1 MAMSKEKKRQA
12 KNKKNAQK
20 PAARKDAA
28 FLEATDPKR
37 NIIVTALIMLAT
49 VLIILI
55 VGDLPYNRFSTGM
68 TGASINYEIG
78 KVDAVLAQNLQ
89 DSSVQKGLL
98 TGSQTLQVK
107 ILTGRHK
114 GESVQA
120 SNALSTYNS
129 VVMKAGKY
137 VVVAYD
143 ELDTGE
149 YQVRVFNYFRAP
161 FIILMA
167 VLFFTAL
174 VVIGGKKGLMSG
186 VGLVYTFVCVLLVFL
201 PLVLRGYSPVFAA
214 IVLVVIVTTAAMVLL
229 NGVTKKTLCAI
240 LGTVSG
246 VILAGLILYAFGRLM
261 HITGYSTDDAE
272 ALLLIGQTT
281 GLRVKDLLFAGILI
295 ASLGAIMDI
304 AISIVSAIHEIY
316 MKLPGIKKAAL
327 IRTGMNIGKD
337 MIGTMSNTL
346 ILVFTGTSLSLMI
359 LLYSYSVQ
367 INQLMNMNTIAIEI
381 TQALAG
387 SLGMILT
394 VPITAVIAANV
405 YVKEK

>member
-1 MAMSKEKKRQA
+1 
-12 KNKKNAQK
+12 
-20 PAARKDAA
+20 
-28 FLEATDPKR
+28 
-37 NIIVTALIMLAT
+37 MLAT

-229 NGVTKKTLCAI
+229 NGVTKKNLVCDTRHSIRCNSGGAHSLC
-240 LGTVSG
+240 VWK
-246 VILAGLILYAFGRLM
+246 
-261 HITGYSTDDAE
+261 TDAYN
-272 ALLLIGQTT
+272 
-281 GLRVKDLLFAGILI
+281 GIQH
-295 ASLGAIMDI
+295 G
-304 AISIVSAIHEIY
+304 
-316 MKLPGIKKAAL
+316 
-327 IRTGMNIGKD
+327 
-337 MIGTMSNTL
+337 
-346 ILVFTGTSLSLMI
+346 
-359 LLYSYSVQ
+359 
-367 INQLMNMNTIAIEI
+367 
-381 TQALAG
+381 
-387 SLGMILT
+387 
-394 VPITAVIAANV
+394 
-405 YVKEK
+405 